1 MGSSTQIDDEGK
13 SNGEEIRE
21 GRFSR
26 AENGKWTRRDH
37 GGRLSKKVISVS
49 VSHGVT

>member
-1 MGSSTQIDDEGK
+1 MIARRSMTK
-13 SNGEEIRE
+13 VKVMARIRE